1 MWCGGVCVWGGDNGW
16 RAGERGARGR
26 GGGGGGVGAHDVEG
40 EPREKAKA
48 ELGNINQ
55 LLRYLTTQVESQCWA
70 AQGPR
75 KGTIMYGGP

>member
-1 MWCGGVCVWGGDNGW
+1 MCIRDS
-16 RAGERGARGR
+16 
-26 GGGGGGVGAHDVEG
+26 VEG